1 LAPRRRRAGPGARPA
16 RPPGRPGR
24 HRPPRRAGGVTSPA
38 HPFFRS
44 LSLAMLRGGVLSRR
58 PRGETTMMPLSGST
72 GPLAEELYPPRA
84 SWGWFLLA
92 GIVLIL
98 LGFLAISS
106 AFIAGL
112 LSVLPLGFL
121 LMVCGVAEAVGSFG
135 ARRWGGFFLQ
145 LIAGVLYFFL
155 GLMM

>member
-1 LAPRRRRAGPGARPA
+1 
-16 RPPGRPGR
+16 
-24 HRPPRRAGGVTSPA
+24 
-38 HPFFRS
+38 

-58 PRGETTMMPLSGST
+58 ARGETTMMPLSGST
-72 GPLAEELYPPRA
+72 GPLAEELYHLRA

-112 LSVLPLGFL
+112 LSVLTLGFL

-155 GLMM
+155 GLMMVRRPLMGLEIVTLLISVGLLVEGVTRIVFAVTHRF